1 MKLYE
6 IEQFKEFKT
15 ENDLTLNTVY
25 TSQNGHDYL
34 VQFDRTKTQNINFVK
49 GGRNTPEYQEG
60 LTDSDLLNI
69 LIDRAEYFIK
79 QFGINDKSDERLEHL
94 KKALYFTELRTV
106 NRDKNGTLG
115 NNGEDYKDGKN
126 E

>member
-6 IEQFKEFKT
+6 LEQFKEFKN
-15 ENDLTLNTVY
+15 EKDLTLNTVY
-25 TSQNGHDYL
+25 TCRNGHNYL
-34 VQFDRTKTQNINFVK
+34 VQFDKTKTQSINFVN
-49 GGRNTPEYQEG
+49 GGRNTPDYQEG

-69 LIDRAEYFIK
+69 LIDRAEYFIEK
-79 QFGINDKSDERLEHL
+79 FGINDKSDERLEHL